1 MSVALATL
9 LGFAG
14 WTLATLAFT
23 VGVYRLQRIFSGRAT
38 MAEWRADV
46 EQGSEWY
53 RRAMRAHL
61 NCVENLPVYGAIVLT
76 GAFVGVPPMAAY
88 DALALTF
95 LAARVGQT
103 LVHVGAPPTE
113 RAAAVRFSLFAVQ
126 LACMAAMG
134 ALVGVAAA
142 ARP

>member
-1 MSVALATL
+1 MSTALATL

-14 WTLATLAFT
+14 GTLATLLRT
-23 VGVYRLQRIFSGRAT
+23 VGVYRWQQILAGRAT
-38 MAEWRADV
+38 AAQWRADV

-76 GAFVGVPPMAAY
+76 GAHVGAPASATY

-103 LVHVGAPPTE
+103 LVHVGSPPTE
-113 RAAAVRFSLFAVQ
+113 RAAVARFSLFAVQ
-126 LACMAAMG
+126 FACMAAMG
-134 ALVGVAAA
+134 AIVGAAA
-142 ARP
+142 LRS

>member
-9 LGFAG
+9 IGFAG

-23 VGVYRLQRIFSGRAT
+23 VGVYRWQRILSGRAT
-38 MAEWRADV
+38 MAGWRADV

-76 GAFVGVPPMAAY
+76 GAFVGAPPMAAY

-126 LACMAAMG
+126 FACMAAMG
-134 ALVGVAAA
+134 AIIGFVAT
-142 ARP
+142 RG

>member
-23 VGVYRLQRIFSGRAT
+23 VGVYRWQRILSGRAT

-53 RRAMRAHL
+53 RRAARAHL

-76 GAFVGVPPMAAY
+76 GAHVGVSASAAY

-95 LAARVGQT
+95 VAARVGQT
-103 LVHVGAPPTE
+103 LVHVGMPQTE
-113 RAAAVRFSLFAVQ
+113 RAATVRFSFFAVQ
-126 LACMAAMG
+126 VACMAAMG
-134 ALVGVAAA
+134 VIVGSAAW
-142 ARP
+142 RP